1 MMRTVSF
8 AWMLSL
14 VWQAPLVAEEG
25 KPAAPAGAAPAAPS
39 APAASPVVWPAGCPD
54 LEKIGNICLNL
65 TNFTKDPAP
74 RGDYSYMYQRKIYDA
89 ACVDLQKDSEA
100 LMKRKI
106 QEMWRIDERQPRP
119 RMTCNNLQFDVASG
133 NILKFAVRKRFQEFL
148 EDAVWWGVH
157 LNRVDASDQ
166 RTVLD
171 YVKDELDRT
180 SHPSTRS
187 TLQAYYQ
194 ILREGG
200 AKHRS
205 EL

>member
-8 AWMLSL
+8 ALMLSL
-14 VWQAPLVAEEG
+14 VWQAPLVAAEG
-25 KPAAPAGAAPAAPS
+25 APAAPAAAAPAAAS

-54 LEKIGNICLNL
+54 LERLTNICTNL
-65 TNFTKDPAP
+65 SGFTKDPAP

-89 ACVDLQKDSEA
+89 ACVDLQQDSEA

-106 QEMWRIDERQPRP
+106 QEMWRIDESQPRP
-119 RMTCNNLQFDVASG
+119 RMTCNNLQFDVVAG

-148 EDAVWWGVH
+148 EDAEYWGVN

-180 SHPSTRS
+180 SNPSTRS
-187 TLQAYYQ
+187 TLQVYYE

-200 AKHRS
+200 AKHRA

>member
-8 AWMLSL
+8 ALMLSL
-14 VWQAPLVAEEG
+14 VWQAPLVAAEG
-25 KPAAPAGAAPAAPS
+25 KPAAAS

-74 RGDYSYMYQRKIYDA
+74 RGEYSYMYQRKIYDA

-119 RMTCNNLQFDVASG
+119 RMTCNNLQFDVING

>member
-8 AWMLSL
+8 ALMLSL
-14 VWQAPLVAEEG
+14 VWQAPLVAG
-25 KPAAPAGAAPAAPS
+25 QGAPAAAS

-54 LEKIGNICLNL
+54 LERLTNICTNL
-65 TNFTKDPAP
+65 SGFTKDPAP
-74 RGDYSYMYQRKIYDA
+74 RGEYSYMYQRKIYDA
-89 ACVDLQKDSEA
+89 ACVDLQQDSEA

-106 QEMWRIDERQPRP
+106 QEMWRIDEARGDRSKLK
-119 RMTCNNLQFDVASG
+119 CENLQFDVIDG

-148 EDAVWWGVH
+148 EDAEYWGVN

-171 YVKDELDRT
+171 YLKDELDRT

-187 TLQAYYQ
+187 TLQVYYNT
-194 ILREGG
+194 LRRAG
-200 AKHRS
+200 AKHRA

>member
-8 AWMLSL
+8 ALMLSL
-14 VWQAPLVAEEG
+14 VWQAPLVAAQG
-25 KPAAPAGAAPAAPS
+25 APAAPS
-39 APAASPVVWPAGCPD
+39 VPTASPVVWSAGCPD
-54 LEKIGNICLNL
+54 LERLVSICTNL
-65 TNFTKDPAP
+65 SGFTKDPAP
-74 RGDYSYMYQRKIYDA
+74 RGDCSYMCQRKIYDA

-106 QEMWRIDERQPRP
+106 QEMWRIDEARGDRSKLK
-119 RMTCNNLQFDVASG
+119 CHNLQFDVIDG
-133 NILKFAVRKRFQEFL
+133 NILKFAMSTRFQEFL
-148 EDAVWWGVH
+148 EDAENWGVN
-157 LNRVDASDQ
+157 LNRVDASDR

-180 SHPSTRS
+180 SSPSIRS
-187 TLQAYYQ
+187 TLQVYYNT
-194 ILREGG
+194 LRRAG

>member
-8 AWMLSL
+8 ALMLSL
-14 VWQAPLVAEEG
+14 VWQAPLVAAEG
-25 KPAAPAGAAPAAPS
+25 KPAAAS

-74 RGDYSYMYQRKIYDA
+74 RGEYSYMYQRKIYDA

-119 RMTCNNLQFDVASG
+119 RMTCNNLQFDVVAG

>member
-8 AWMLSL
+8 ALMLSL
-14 VWQAPLVAEEG
+14 VWQAPLVAAEG
-25 KPAAPAGAAPAAPS
+25 KPAAAS

-54 LEKIGNICLNL
+54 LERLTNICSSIGG
-65 TNFTKDPAP
+65 FVKDPAP
-74 RGDYSYMYQRKIYDA
+74 RGEYSYMYQRKIYDA

-187 TLQAYYQ
+187 TLQVYYNT
-194 ILREGG
+194 LRRAG
-200 AKHRS
+200 AKHRA

>member
-14 VWQAPLVAEEG
+14 VWQAPLVAAEG
-25 KPAAPAGAAPAAPS
+25 KPAAASAPVAPAA
-39 APAASPVVWPAGCPD
+39 APVDWPAGCPD
-54 LEKIGNICLNL
+54 LERLTNICTNL
-65 TNFTKDPAP
+65 SGFTKDPAP

-133 NILKFAVRKRFQEFL
+133 NILKFAVSTRFQEFL
-148 EDAVWWGVH
+148 EDAEYWGVN
-157 LNRVDASDQ
+157 LNRVDASDR

-180 SHPSTRS
+180 SSPSIRS
-187 TLQAYYQ
+187 TLQVYYNT
-194 ILREGG
+194 LRRAG

>member
-8 AWMLSL
+8 ALMLSL
-14 VWQAPLVAEEG
+14 VWQAPLVAAEG
-25 KPAAPAGAAPAAPS
+25 KPAAAS

-54 LEKIGNICLNL
+54 LERLTNICSSIGG
-65 TNFTKDPAP
+65 FVKDPAP
-74 RGDYSYMYQRKIYDA
+74 RGEYSYMYQRKIYDA

-119 RMTCNNLQFDVASG
+119 RMTCNNLQFDVAAG
-133 NILKFAVRKRFQEFL
+133 NILKFAVSTRFQEFL
-148 EDAVWWGVH
+148 EDAEYWGVN

-171 YVKDELDRT
+171 YLKDELDRT

-187 TLQAYYQ
+187 TLQVYYNT
-194 ILREGG
+194 LRRAG
-200 AKHRS
+200 AKHRA

>member
-8 AWMLSL
+8 ALMLSL
-14 VWQAPLVAEEG
+14 VWQAPLVAAEG
-25 KPAAPAGAAPAAPS
+25 KPAAASAPVAPAA
-39 APAASPVVWPAGCPD
+39 APVDWPAGCPD
-54 LEKIGNICLNL
+54 LERLTNICSSIGG
-65 TNFTKDPAP
+65 FVKDPAP

>member
-1 MMRTVSF
+1 MRTVSF

-14 VWQAPLVAEEG
+14 VWQAPLVAAEG

-74 RGDYSYMYQRKIYDA
+74 RGEYSYMYQRKIYDA

>member
-8 AWMLSL
+8 ALMLSL
-14 VWQAPLVAEEG
+14 VWQAPLVAAEG
-25 KPAAPAGAAPAAPS
+25 KPAAAS
-39 APAASPVVWPAGCPD
+39 APAAAPVDWPAGCPD
-54 LEKIGNICLNL
+54 LERLTNICTNL
-65 TNFTKDPAP
+65 SGFTKDPAP

-133 NILKFAVRKRFQEFL
+133 NILKFAVSTRFQEFL
-148 EDAVWWGVH
+148 EDAEYWGVN

-171 YVKDELDRT
+171 YVKDELDRPT
-180 SHPSTRS
+180 NPINRS
-187 TLQAYYQ
+187 TLQVYYE

>member
-8 AWMLSL
+8 ALMLSL
-14 VWQAPLVAEEG
+14 VWQAPLVAAEG
-25 KPAAPAGAAPAAPS
+25 KPAAAS

-74 RGDYSYMYQRKIYDA
+74 RGEYSYMYQRKIYDA

-119 RMTCNNLQFDVASG
+119 RMTCNNLQFDVAAG
-133 NILKFAVRKRFQEFL
+133 NILKFAVSTRFQEFL
-148 EDAVWWGVH
+148 EDAEYWGVN

-171 YVKDELDRT
+171 YLKDELDRPT
-180 SHPSTRS
+180 NPINRS
-187 TLQAYYQ
+187 TLQVYYNT
-194 ILREGG
+194 LRRAG

>member
-8 AWMLSL
+8 ALMLSL
-14 VWQAPLVAEEG
+14 VWQAPLVAAEG
-25 KPAAPAGAAPAAPS
+25 KPAAAS

-54 LEKIGNICLNL
+54 LERLTNICSSIGG
-65 TNFTKDPAP
+65 FVKDPAP
-74 RGDYSYMYQRKIYDA
+74 RGEYSYMYQRKIYDA

-133 NILKFAVRKRFQEFL
+133 NILKFAVSTRFQEFL
-148 EDAVWWGVH
+148 EDAEYWGVN

-171 YVKDELDRT
+171 YLKDELDRT

-187 TLQAYYQ
+187 TLQVYYNT
-194 ILREGG
+194 LRRAG
-200 AKHRS
+200 AKHRA

>member
-1 MMRTVSF
+1 
-8 AWMLSL
+8 
-14 VWQAPLVAEEG
+14 
-25 KPAAPAGAAPAAPS
+25 
-39 APAASPVVWPAGCPD
+39 
-54 LEKIGNICLNL
+54 LERLTNICSSISA
-65 TNFTKDPAP
+65 FDKDPAP

-119 RMTCNNLQFDVASG
+119 RMTCNNLQFDVAAG
-133 NILKFAVRKRFQEFL
+133 NILKFAVSTRFQEFL
-148 EDAVWWGVH
+148 EDAEYWGVN

-171 YVKDELDRT
+171 YLKDELDRT

-187 TLQAYYQ
+187 TLQVYYNT
-194 ILREGG
+194 LRRAG
-200 AKHRS
+200 AKHRA

>member
-8 AWMLSL
+8 ALMLSL
-14 VWQAPLVAEEG
+14 VWQAPLVAG
-25 KPAAPAGAAPAAPS
+25 QGAPAAAS

-54 LEKIGNICLNL
+54 LERLTNICTNL
-65 TNFTKDPAP
+65 SGFTKDPAP
-74 RGDYSYMYQRKIYDA
+74 RGEYSYMYQRKIYDA
-89 ACVDLQKDSEA
+89 ACVDLQQDSEA

-106 QEMWRIDERQPRP
+106 QEMWRIDEARGDRSKLK
-119 RMTCNNLQFDVASG
+119 CENLQFDMIDG

-148 EDAVWWGVH
+148 EDAEYWGVN

-171 YVKDELDRT
+171 YLKDELDRT

-187 TLQAYYQ
+187 TLQVYYNT
-194 ILREGG
+194 LRRAG
-200 AKHRS
+200 AKHRA

>member
-14 VWQAPLVAEEG
+14 VWQAPLVAAEG
-25 KPAAPAGAAPAAPS
+25 KPAAASAPAAPAA
-39 APAASPVVWPAGCPD
+39 APVDWPAGCPD
-54 LEKIGNICLNL
+54 LERLVNICTNL
-65 TNFTKDPAP
+65 SGFTKDPAP

-133 NILKFAVRKRFQEFL
+133 NILKFAVSTRFQEFL
-148 EDAVWWGVH
+148 EDAENWGVN

-180 SHPSTRS
+180 SNPSTRS
-187 TLQAYYQ
+187 TLQVYYNT
-194 ILREGG
+194 LRRAG

>member
-14 VWQAPLVAEEG
+14 VWQAPLVAAEG
-25 KPAAPAGAAPAAPS
+25 KPAAASAPA

-54 LEKIGNICLNL
+54 LERLTNICSSIGG
-65 TNFTKDPAP
+65 FVKDPAP

-106 QEMWRIDERQPRP
+106 QEMWRIDEARGDRSKLK
-119 RMTCNNLQFDVASG
+119 CHNLQFDVIDG
-133 NILKFAVRKRFQEFL
+133 NILKFAVRKRFKEFL

-187 TLQAYYQ
+187 TLQVYYE

>member
-8 AWMLSL
+8 ALMLSL
-14 VWQAPLVAEEG
+14 VWQAPLVAAEG
-25 KPAAPAGAAPAAPS
+25 KPAAAS

-74 RGDYSYMYQRKIYDA
+74 RGEYSYMYQRKIYDA